1 MTRPEND
8 PITLSN
14 NLLHSLLDQQI
25 PLIQSFKGKWSLIK
39 SKLADLQA
47 QLNDFSELQTSI
59 TNSLSLD
66 LLHSISQT
74 LNDAHLLAE
83 KCLDTNLT
91 EGKLKTQSDI
101 DSILAKLNQNV
112 KDCEVLIKSGV
123 LQDGILS
130 GSGSKRELV
139 RAEFRNLITR
149 LQIGSTES
157 KNAAMDTVLSLIQ
170 EDDKNVMIAVAQ
182 GFLNQEVGLLK
193 KKLVLHFKRLS
204 FSREN
209 ARAIGSRGGI
219 CSLLEICQAGTPS
232 SQGLA
237 SGVLRNL
244 ALFEEIR
251 ENFIEENAVFVLI
264 GLAASGTALAQENAI
279 GCLCNLVKEDENL
292 KILIVK
298 EGVIEWSWATSQAIA
313 EGLVSDGFVVR
324 LVAVL
329 SCGVMGVRSAAAR
342 AVYELGFNMKTRK
355 LIGELGCISPLIK
368 MLDGKAV
375 EEKEAAAK
383 ALSLLVL
390 HAGNRSIFRKTE
402 GGIVSTVQ
410 LLDPSI
416 QNLDKKYPVSILAS
430 ILNSKKCRKQMIA
443 AGASVHL
450 KKLMEMD
457 VEGSKKLLDGLGRG
471 KIWGVFARP

>member
-1 MTRPEND
+1 MTIQEND

-59 TNSLSLD
+59 TNPLSRD

-123 LQDGILS
+123 LQDGILT

-182 GFLNQEVGLLK
+182 GIVPVLARLLDCNSCLDIKEKSVAAISKISMVDSSKHVLIAEGLLLLNQLIRILESGSWFSKEKACIALQA
-193 KKLVLHFKRLS
+193 LS

-209 ARAIGSRGGI
+209 AR
-219 CSLLEICQAGTPS
+219 E
-232 SQGLA
+232 
-237 SGVLRNL
+237 V
-244 ALFEEIR
+244 
-251 ENFIEENAVFVLI
+251 
-264 GLAASGTALAQENAI
+264 
-279 GCLCNLVKEDENL
+279 
-292 KILIVK
+292 
-298 EGVIEWSWATSQAIA
+298 
-313 EGLVSDGFVVR
+313 GFVH
-324 LVAVL
+324 
-329 SCGVMGVRSAAAR
+329 C
-342 AVYELGFNMKTRK
+342 
-355 LIGELGCISPLIK
+355 
-368 MLDGKAV
+368 
-375 EEKEAAAK
+375 
-383 ALSLLVL
+383 
-390 HAGNRSIFRKTE
+390 
-402 GGIVSTVQ
+402 
-410 LLDPSI
+410 
-416 QNLDKKYPVSILAS
+416 
-430 ILNSKKCRKQMIA
+430 
-443 AGASVHL
+443 
-450 KKLMEMD
+450 
-457 VEGSKKLLDGLGRG
+457 
-471 KIWGVFARP
+471 

>member
-14 NLLHSLLDQQI
+14 DLLHSLLDQQI

-123 LQDGILS
+123 LQDGTLS

-182 GFLNQEVGLLK
+182 GLW
-193 KKLVLHFKRLS
+193 R
-204 FSREN
+204 
-209 ARAIGSRGGI
+209 
-219 CSLLEICQAGTPS
+219 C
-232 SQGLA
+232 
-237 SGVLRNL
+237 
-244 ALFEEIR
+244 
-251 ENFIEENAVFVLI
+251 
-264 GLAASGTALAQENAI
+264 
-279 GCLCNLVKEDENL
+279 
-292 KILIVK
+292 
-298 EGVIEWSWATSQAIA
+298 
-313 EGLVSDGFVVR
+313 
-324 LVAVL
+324 L

-390 HAGNRSIFRKTE
+390 HAGPSLDIILRCAWNLNLEDGSLIDPGEKRLHFPYNILLWSSINILPEQILKLDTGLFIDVCGYGPAFILGSDPTP
-402 GGIVSTVQ
+402 STRV
-410 LLDPSI
+410 DA
-416 QNLDKKYPVSILAS
+416 NL
-430 ILNSKKCRKQMIA
+430 N
-443 AGASVHL
+443 G
-450 KKLMEMD
+450 
-457 VEGSKKLLDGLGRG
+457 
-471 KIWGVFARP
+471 